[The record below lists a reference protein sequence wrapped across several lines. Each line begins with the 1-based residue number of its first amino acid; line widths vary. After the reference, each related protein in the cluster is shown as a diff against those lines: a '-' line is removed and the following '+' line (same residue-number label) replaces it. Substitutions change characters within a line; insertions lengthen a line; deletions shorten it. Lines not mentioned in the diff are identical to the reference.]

1 MCPRWGRKQEPNSSR
16 ETKSG
21 GGINSLTASTSASGH
36 RKANVAF
43 ISRCRLMVSVS
54 VCSCSSHFLSHPHK
68 QTQQQQQHQHHQHL
82 HLAKSASCSSRTA
95 GQQRVVGFRAY
106 LTGIWCGL
114 HALLVLT
121 LGGRL
126 YSQRLFTANRQ
137 PTACKEGA
145 RLSTSTT
152 VCLGAAAD
160 GRRLL
165 ASSTERSKQGYGSAG
180 NQTSMLLYWLPQ
192 QPKWPAVPSS

>member
-1 MCPRWGRKQEPNSSR
+1 MCHRWGRKQEPKSLCN
-16 ETKSG
+16 TKSG
-21 GGINSLTASTSASGH
+21 GGISSLTASTSASGH
-36 RKANVAF
+36 SEADVAS

-54 VCSCSSHFLSHPHK
+54 VCSCSSHFLSQPHK

-82 HLAKSASCSSRTA
+82 HLARSASCSSRTA
-95 GQQRVVGFRAY
+95 GQQQVIGFRAY

-126 YSQRLFTANRQ
+126 YSQRLFTGNRR
-137 PTACKEGA
+137 PTA
-145 RLSTSTT
+145 
-152 VCLGAAAD
+152 
-160 GRRLL
+160 
-165 ASSTERSKQGYGSAG
+165 
-180 NQTSMLLYWLPQ
+180 SMLLYWLPQ